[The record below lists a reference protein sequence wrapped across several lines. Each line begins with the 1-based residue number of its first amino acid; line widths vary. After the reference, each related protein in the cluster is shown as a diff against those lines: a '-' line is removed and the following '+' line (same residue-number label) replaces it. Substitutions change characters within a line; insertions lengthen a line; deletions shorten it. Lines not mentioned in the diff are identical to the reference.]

1 MPNYH
6 YTALD
11 RSGNKLKGEV
21 SAPNELAARKS
32 IKDKGLFVVQMG
44 LETKRFKLPSFF
56 NQSTTQ
62 KTRVPGKELVFFTRQ
77 LATLLRSGF
86 TLDNALAAISEQ
98 IAHPGFY
105 DAILDLD
112 RMVKEGKTFHE
123 SLSVYPYIFSD
134 IFRSLVK
141 AGEASGELPAILTK
155 LALYLE
161 DQAKLKTKIIA
172 TLTYP
177 LVMLLACIGVIFV
190 LMTYVVPN
198 ITQVILDQGKEL
210 PFATSLLINSS
221 SFLAQWWMVILGAF
235 LFGVFTLRQYYKTV
249 TGRRVLDQFL
259 LGLPL
264 LGSLFTKVAIS
275 RFASTFAVLLRSGV
289 EILRSM
295 GIVKDVVGNVIL
307 QQAIVKAA
315 NNVGEGNSIAGP
327 LGDSGVFPPIVIKM
341 IDSGQKSGNLEDMLE
356 TIARDYDNEVES
368 TILALTSILEPIII
382 IVMGSFV
389 AFIVWAVLVPLQ
401 DMANL

>member
-44 LETKRFKLPSFF
+44 LDSKRFKLPSFF
-56 NQSTTQ
+56 NQSSTQ

-112 RMVKEGKTFHE
+112 RQVKEGKTFHE
-123 SLSVYPYIFSD
+123 ALSIYPYIFSD

-221 SFLAQWWMVILGAF
+221 NFLAQWWLVILGVF

-307 QQAIVKAA
+307 QQAIIKAA
-315 NNVGEGNSIAGP
+315 SNVGEGNSIAGP